1 MFIIILCFSA
11 WWRWAWWLS
20 GWLTSPANS
29 RRFESRQNWK
39 NNPLKPFGTIL
50 PFTRLTTEAKRFS
63 ENDVIHRPIVFLRLN
78 LINFAF
84 VFVDLFIENSSYIL
98 SPPFHHCQVIVPSYL
113 YFIRVCCFWDKL
125 YIDLH
130 FLTRQMRTW
139 PSTCTRNFQA
149 HRDREGELIFL
160 IRLLDS
166 LVPSG
171 EMPWQ

>member
-50 PFTRLTTEAKRFS
+50 PFTRLTIGAKRFS

-78 LINFAF
+78 LTNFAF
-84 VFVDLFIENSSYIL
+84 VFADLFFQKTHRISYRRH
-98 SPPFHHCQVIVPSYL
+98 FTIVKSLFRIIYTL
-113 YFIRVCCFWDKL
+113 YVKVAFGIDC
-125 YIDLH
+125 IDLH

-139 PSTCTRNFQA
+139 PSTCTWNFQA

-166 LVPSG
+166 LAPSG